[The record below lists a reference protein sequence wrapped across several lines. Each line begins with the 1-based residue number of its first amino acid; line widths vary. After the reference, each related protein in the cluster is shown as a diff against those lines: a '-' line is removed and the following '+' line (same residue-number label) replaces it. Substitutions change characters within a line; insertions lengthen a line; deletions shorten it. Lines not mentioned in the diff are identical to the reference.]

1 MDWKKIR
8 QEYESTEI
16 SLSDLA
22 VKHGIKYSTMKSRNQ
37 REKWAKGAS
46 TKDASKNK
54 KDASKDASKK
64 TQDASSDTKSKRE
77 PKIRIVVN
85 NREIDFEENT
95 DLTEK
100 QRLFCL
106 YYIKS
111 YNATMSA
118 IKAGY
123 AKSSAHVEGHR
134 FLRNPKIAKEIRRLK
149 GKAHQELFIDALDVL
164 EVYAKIAFANIAEY
178 TDFGQRDVPVMN
190 MFGPVYEGKG
200 KDKKAVLKTVNFVDI
215 KPSAEIDGTLISEV
229 KQGKDGVSI
238 KLHDKMK
245 ALEKLELYLDLLPD
259 KHKRKIEEEKLK
271 LDQAKFDLD
280 KKKTDDPDEDVEDDG
295 FMDALAGKTEEVWND
310 TEDVSND
317 HGGEDDG
324 T

>member
-1 MDWKKIR
+1 
-8 QEYESTEI
+8 
-16 SLSDLA
+16 
-22 VKHGIKYSTMKSRNQ
+22 
-37 REKWAKGAS
+37 
-46 TKDASKNK
+46 
-54 KDASKDASKK
+54 
-64 TQDASSDTKSKRE
+64 
-77 PKIRIVVN
+77 
-85 NREIDFEENT
+85 
-95 DLTEK
+95 
-100 QRLFCL
+100 
-106 YYIKS
+106 
-111 YNATMSA
+111 
-118 IKAGY
+118 
-123 AKSSAHVEGHR
+123 
-134 FLRNPKIAKEIRRLK
+134 
-149 GKAHQELFIDALDVL
+149 
-164 EVYAKIAFANIAEY
+164 
-178 TDFGQRDVPVMN
+178 